1 MALTLDNLKK
11 PDNPKLKKLA
21 DIILYILPLE
31 IGSIMAAPFDE
42 TAKLWLIFGLTEI
55 SIIVKAISKLSG
67 IQIEETNE

>member
-11 PDNPKLKKLA
+11 ADNPKLKKIA
-21 DIILYILPLE
+21 DIVLYILPLE
-31 IGSIMAAPFDE
+31 IGAIMAAPFGE
-42 TAKLWLIFGLTEI
+42 TTKLWLIFGLTEI